1 MSINQP
7 IYLLLILSLLGWNK
21 LEAQEGEANN
31 FSYTVK
37 KFTQEGNSLC
47 IDIDF
52 DLESLHLPTREQL
65 ILTPIIKNGNQTL
78 TLEPIIINGKIRHK
92 VYQRQKEF
100 GTLKEENQNAYQV
113 LRAGKQEAQIIPYST
128 VVNLEDWMKQAS
140 LYLDESNCPGCG
152 KAVSQHKRLLAAKPT
167 LEIGESITKE
177 KPEPLFS
184 FVTPPTDS
192 LKMGN
197 KEDNAYLK
205 FQVGK
210 SAIDPSLADNTVEL
224 DRIHNHLN
232 QLLNDKKVTIKKISI
247 TGYASIEGTYAFNKS
262 LSEQRAKSL
271 TNYLKQRYDFP
282 TGTFQVDW
290 VGEDWD
296 GLIKL
301 IQDGNME
308 KKQEVLS
315 IIISTNI
322 LDGREKRLMELDGG
336 RPYRFM
342 LNEYFPLLRRVK
354 YKIEYRIPQYSLEES
369 KRIIKEYPE
378 QLSPKEL
385 FVLANSYGKGS
396 VEFFEI
402 LDIALSLYPNDLITK
417 QNAAAAYAMQ
427 GNYEKA
433 EQLALEAG
441 NNSSTLNNL
450 GAIYLLQGKLQDAQK
465 ALSKGK
471 QAGSLEASHNFDEL
485 NKILKN

>member
-152 KAVSQHKRLLAAKPT
+152 KAVSQHKRLLAVKPT

-247 TGYASIEGTYAFNKS
+247 TGYASIEGTYAFNKN

-271 TNYLKQRYDFP
+271 TNYLKKRYDFP

-308 KKQEVLS
+308 KKQEVLT
-315 IIISTNI
+315 IIHNTDV

-385 FVLANSYGKGS
+385 FVLADSYGKGS

-427 GNYEKA
+427 GNYKKA

-471 QAGSLEASHNFDEL
+471 QAGSIEASHNFDEL

>member
-1 MSINQP
+1 MSINRP

-31 FSYTVK
+31 FSFTVK
-37 KFTQEGNSLC
+37 KFTQEGNSLS

-65 ILTPIIKNGNQTL
+65 ILTPVIKNGNKTL
-78 TLEPIIINGKIRHK
+78 ALEPLIINGKIRHK

-100 GTLKEENQNAYQV
+100 GTLKDENENAYQV
-113 LRAGKQEAQIIPYST
+113 LRIGKQEAQTVSYST
-128 VVNLEDWMKQAS
+128 VVNLEEWMKQSS

-152 KAVSQHKRLLAAKPT
+152 KAVSQQARLLAEKPNLEAKKP
-167 LEIGESITKE
+167 IIKE
-177 KPEPLFS
+177 KPQPLFS
-184 FVTPPTDS
+184 FVTPPIDS
-192 LKMGN
+192 LKIGN

-210 SAIDPSLADNTVEL
+210 SVINPSLADNAAEL
-224 DRIHNHLN
+224 DKIHTHLD

-247 TGYASIEGTYAFNKS
+247 TGFASIEGTYAFNKR
-262 LSEQRAKSL
+262 LSEQRAKSFS
-271 TNYLKQRYDFP
+271 NYLKQRYNFP
-282 TGTFQVDW
+282 PSTFQVDW

-296 GLIKL
+296 GLIEL

-308 KKQEVLS
+308 KKQEVLT
-315 IIISTNI
+315 IINGTDI
-322 LDGREKRLMELDGG
+322 LDGREKRLMELDRGL
-336 RPYRFM
+336 PYRFM

-378 QLSPKEL
+378 QLSSKEL
-385 FVLANSYGKGS
+385 FVLADSYGKGS

-402 LDIALSLYPNDLITK
+402 LDIALSLYPHDLITK

-427 GNYEKA
+427 GKYEKA
-433 EQLALEAG
+433 EQLALEGG
-441 NNSSTLNNL
+441 NSSSTLNNL
-450 GAIYLLQGKLQDAQK
+450 GAIYLLQGKFQEAQK
-465 ALSKGK
+465 TLSKGK
-471 QAGSLEASHNFDEL
+471 QAGSLEASQNFDEL
-485 NKILKN
+485 NKILNN